1 MKLKQFFK
9 ALLELPD
16 IHLQLLTERI
26 EQVKRNREIR
36 DNCIMASYMLG
47 NIKHDDIIMAR
58 ESLIKGDS
66 IEAIIHLITY
76 INKTSK

>member
-9 ALLELPD
+9 TLLELPD
-16 IHLQLLTERI
+16 RHLKLLNEKI
-26 EQVKRNREIR
+26 EQVKRNTELRE
-36 DNCIMASYMLG
+36 NCIIASWTLP
-47 NIKHDDIIMAR
+47 NIKHDDIIMAK